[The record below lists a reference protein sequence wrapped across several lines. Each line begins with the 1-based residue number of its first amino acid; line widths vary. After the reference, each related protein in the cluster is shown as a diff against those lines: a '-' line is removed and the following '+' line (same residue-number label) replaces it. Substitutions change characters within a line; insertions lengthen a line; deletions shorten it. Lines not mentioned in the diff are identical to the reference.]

1 VSFSYLNFRFVI
13 CFVYIRN
20 KFELNL
26 QRFLIFL
33 NKCYPLIVM
42 SIQHLQT
49 KKTVTK
55 KSQFNVSQSSATPY
69 LFFSAL
75 TTTKPQKKCFCSNFL
90 LLSILP
96 ASWFENIKA
105 FYQIWPLSQWIT
117 SLITLI
123 LLYWITGYYYNKWL
137 SDRGGW
143 LTFQTRVWLII
154 SDLVINLALG
164 LYYMHHRNTL
174 LGTIMLKCPIAISP
188 VIFLCEMICVY
199 VYYRY
204 WKKK

>member
-1 VSFSYLNFRFVI
+1 
-13 CFVYIRN
+13 
-20 KFELNL
+20 
-26 QRFLIFL
+26 
-33 NKCYPLIVM
+33 M

-105 FYQIWPLSQWIT
+105 FYQI
-117 SLITLI
+117 
-123 LLYWITGYYYNKWL
+123 
-137 SDRGGW
+137 
-143 LTFQTRVWLII
+143 
-154 SDLVINLALG
+154 
-164 LYYMHHRNTL
+164 
-174 LGTIMLKCPIAISP
+174 
-188 VIFLCEMICVY
+188 
-199 VYYRY
+199 
-204 WKKK
+204 